1 MPSVTQNNTPL
12 QNNIIG
18 ESKRLIYRKITPDDF
33 GEIREMM
40 NSPHVKEIWE
50 QDFSPKDIKIWIDKC
65 QKSYS
70 TKGMG
75 YFIIIEKTSGSVAG
89 QVSLSED
96 TIEGKIYCEIGYILK
111 QTHTKKGYATES
123 AKYMA
128 DIAFKNLNLKE
139 VIFEIRPQNISSIKV
154 AKRLGAKTTGRFIK
168 KVGKKEM
175 EHLIFTLKNPGQK

>member
-1 MPSVTQNNTPL
+1 MPSVTQNNTPM

-40 NSPHVKEIWE
+40 NSLHVKEIWE

-111 QTHTKKGYATES
+111 QTHTKKG
-123 AKYMA
+123 
-128 DIAFKNLNLKE
+128 
-139 VIFEIRPQNISSIKV
+139 
-154 AKRLGAKTTGRFIK
+154 
-168 KVGKKEM
+168 
-175 EHLIFTLKNPGQK
+175 